1 MRTVLEHVEELRKRV
16 VRILISIAI
25 VAGLSFVLSIKQF
38 TFGQVTLPLPYP
50 DPANNLASQVIAFV
64 KAETLPKYVQL
75 IVTSPG
81 QAFVSQMY
89 ASLFLGVLLSTPVIL
104 HEVAAFIS
112 PGLYENEK
120 RLIRNIMI
128 PTTILFS
135 VGCVF
140 GFVLVV
146 PFSMDFLYGYAVS
159 IGAQTFITLD
169 ELISFVL
176 LFVLAFGVSF
186 ELPVIMW
193 ALSTVGLI
201 KPQFWKNNWR
211 YAVVAITIFG
221 AVITPDGSGVTMW
234 FVALPMMALYVVGYI
249 SVRNKSTASAQRSQ
263 QSG

>member
-1 MRTVLEHVEELRKRV
+1 MRTVLEHIEELRKHM
-16 VRILISIAI
+16 VRILISVAVI
-25 VAGLSFVLSIKQF
+25 AGLSFVLSIRQF
-38 TFGQVTLPLPYP
+38 TFEDVTLPLPYP
-50 DPANNLASQVIAFV
+50 DPANNLASQVIDFV
-64 KAETLPKYVQL
+64 KNATLPKYVQL

-81 QAFVSQMY
+81 QAFLSQMY
-89 ASLFLGVLLSTPVIL
+89 ASIFLGVLLSTPVIL
-104 HEVAAFIS
+104 YEIAAFIS

-128 PTTILFS
+128 PTTILFII
-135 VGCVF
+135 GCAF
-140 GFVLVV
+140 GFFFVV

-169 ELISFVL
+169 ELISFVF

-193 ALSTVGLI
+193 ALSTVGLV

-221 AVITPDGSGVTMW
+221 AVITPDGSGITMW
-234 FVALPMMALYVVGYI
+234 FVALPMMALYAAGYL
-249 SVRNKSTASAQRSQ
+249 SVRKKTTSSRHSQ